1 MISRSKLIEQ
11 VKGRYSI
18 VTSISA
24 GATTAHVSAGAGTG
38 VIDRKGFLSAYFVQM
53 HATETAGLTTDSTVF
68 TLYQSDDRSTW
79 TAVNTATW
87 TMKTYPAQSAGGT
100 AATTAAQLIVDG
112 QVIDDLYVDLSE
124 CKRYLQIYLTPTG
137 ACTATAIVSVTC
149 VLGDAVNEPAT

>member
-1 MISRSKLIEQ
+1 MRRKLIEQ
-11 VKGRYSI
+11 VVKRYAL

-68 TLYQSDDRSTW
+68 TLYQCATRSGSF
-79 TAVNTATW
+79 TAVNTGTW
-87 TMKTYPAQSAGGT
+87 TMQTYPAQSAGGT

-112 QVIDDLYVDLSE
+112 QIVDDLYVDLSE
-124 CKRYLQIYLTPTG
+124 CERYLKVYLTPTG
-137 ACTATAIVSVTC
+137 ATTVTAMVSVTC

>member
-1 MISRSKLIEQ
+1 MRRKLTEQ
-11 VKGRYSI
+11 VVKRYGL

-24 GATTAHVSAGAGTG
+24 GATTAHKSAGAGTG

-68 TLYQSDDRSTW
+68 TLYQSDDKSTW
-79 TAVNTATW
+79 TAVNTGTW
-87 TMKTYPAQSAGGT
+87 TMQTYPAISAGGT
-100 AATTAAQLIVDG
+100 AASTAAQLIVDG
-112 QVIDDLYVDLSE
+112 QIVDSIDVDLSQ

-149 VLGDAVNEPAT
+149 VLGDGVNEPAT